1 MKMKHLII
9 TLVAVIGFAFNGNAQ
24 AKLGHV
30 NTQELLVKLPEY
42 KAAQT
47 KAETFGN
54 ELKAS
59 LDNMTMEY
67 QKKLG
72 DLQKKEPTM
81 TNTEKETAIA
91 DLQQLEQRIQNF
103 QVSAQERMQKQENE
117 LLAPII
123 DKVSSA
129 IKKVGEENGFTYIFD
144 MSTGATVYQNGTDVT
159 PLVKKELGL
168 Q

>member
-1 MKMKHLII
+1 MKNILTTIFA
-9 TLVAVIGFAFNGNAQ
+9 TLGLTLALSAQ
-24 AKLGHV
+24 VKLGHV
-30 NTQELLVKLPEY
+30 NSQEILTKLPDY

-47 KAETFGN
+47 KAETFAK
-54 ELKAS
+54 ELEQS
-59 LDNMTMEY
+59 MQTMTAEY
-67 QKKLG
+67 QKKLA

-91 DLQQLEQRIQNF
+91 DLQQLEQRIQQF

-117 LLAPII
+117 LLAPLYE
-123 DKVSSA
+123 KVGNA
-129 IKKVGEENGFTYIFD
+129 IKKVGEANSFTYIFD
-144 MSTGATVYQNGTDVT
+144 ISAGATVYQNGTDVT